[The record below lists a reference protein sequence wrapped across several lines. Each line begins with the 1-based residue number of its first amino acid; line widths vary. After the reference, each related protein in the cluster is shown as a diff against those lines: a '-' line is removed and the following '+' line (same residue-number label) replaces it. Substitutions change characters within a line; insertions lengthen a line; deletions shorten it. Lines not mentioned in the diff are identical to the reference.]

1 MGKYLYWGIAA
12 IAVIM
17 GLSLFGLFEIKMPFR
32 SELKTS
38 VGGLLGA
45 FLLGMLFGLA
55 STPCATPVLVVILT
69 FAASKGQVAYSTF
82 LLFVYAIGHCA
93 LVILAGVMTGF
104 VDSLA
109 QSRGAARFIAIS
121 RKVAAILLVFA
132 GFYIFYMNL

>member
-1 MGKYLYWGIAA
+1 
-12 IAVIM
+12 
-17 GLSLFGLFEIKMPFR
+17 MPFR

-93 LVILAGVMTGF
+93 LVILAG
-104 VDSLA
+104 
-109 QSRGAARFIAIS
+109 
-121 RKVAAILLVFA
+121 
-132 GFYIFYMNL
+132 